1 MLHAPASSAELVF
14 HQVLLT
20 SHLLQ
25 APSIEKCFCSE
36 LVHLH
41 IGTLVQV
48 LNLGNPHQINPVCSL
63 SSEPKEGVASRG
75 LQCGLTEDLTCKASN
90 FYKTKTLCQGGKKKS
105 FPKAKLQ
112 VL

>member
-1 MLHAPASSAELVF
+1 MLRAPASCADLVF
-14 HQVLLT
+14 HQVLLN

-25 APSIEKCFCSE
+25 APSIEKYFCSE
-36 LVHLH
+36 
-41 IGTLVQV
+41 LVQV

-90 FYKTKTLCQGGKKKS
+90 FYKTKTLCQAEKKKI

>member
-1 MLHAPASSAELVF
+1 MLHAPASSADLVF

-36 LVHLH
+36 LVR
-41 IGTLVQV
+41 V

-90 FYKTKTLCQGGKKKS
+90 FYKTKTLCQGEKKKKS